1 MSIEFIFSEYS
12 FVFVVT
18 HISDEYVRDCQVTF
32 LWCINMETWTRSE
45 WDFDTAV
52 SEACSGKMK
61 GLMEALALLQL
72 GKSVPSSQFL
82 SPDNDSQFI
91 PFILQ

>member
-32 LWCINMETWTRSE
+32 FVMHQHGNMNKIR
-45 WDFDTAV
+45 
-52 SEACSGKMK
+52 MR
-61 GLMEALALLQL
+61 L
-72 GKSVPSSQFL
+72 
-82 SPDNDSQFI
+82 
-91 PFILQ
+91 